1 MSNDVGGVAD
11 ELIDDFDDVP
21 EADAQP
27 SGLQSIR
34 DQIRAERDELKTETT
49 LDLVV
54 PGYEMI
60 GVRYRGIPARELD
73 QFAKRLSKSKEG
85 MRTAT
90 DVLIRCCDSILVRP
104 NGDDA
109 LEPLEDDQG
118 DYLKFDQR
126 LADFLGIE
134 ASSAREIVTQLFS
147 PDGVQTLATFEH
159 ANAVMEWM
167 QGKGAKIDPGL
178 LGE

>member
-1 MSNDVGGVAD
+1 MSDEIGGIAE
-11 ELIDDFDDVP
+11 ELIP
-21 EADAQP
+21 EIAEAP

-60 GVRYRGIPARELD
+60 GVRYRGIPSRELD

-85 MRTAT
+85 MRAAA
-90 DVLIRCCDSILVRP
+90 DVLIHCCDSILVRMST
-104 NGDDA
+104 DDE

-118 DYLKFDQR
+118 DCLKFDQR
-126 LADFLGIE
+126 LADFLDIK
-134 ASSAREIVTQLFS
+134 ADTARDIVTQLFS
-147 PDGVQTLATFEH
+147 PDGVQTLAAFEH

-167 QGKGAKIDPGL
+167 QGKGSQIDPSL
-178 LGE
+178 LGK

>member
-1 MSNDVGGVAD
+1 MSDEHGGIAE
-11 ELIDDFDDVP
+11 ELIP
-21 EADAQP
+21 EVEEAP
-27 SGLQSIR
+27 TGLLSIR
-34 DQIRAERDELKTETT
+34 DQIRAERDELKTETK

-60 GVRYRGIPARELD
+60 GVRYRGIPSRELD
-73 QFAKRLSKSKEG
+73 AFAKSLSKSKEG
-85 MRTAT
+85 MRTAA
-90 DVLIRCCDSILVRP
+90 DVLIRCCESILVRP
-104 NGDDA
+104 HGDDA

-118 DYLKFDQR
+118 DCLKFDQR

-134 ASSAREIVTQLFS
+134 AATAREIVIQLFS
-147 PDGVQTLATFEH
+147 PDGVQTLAAFEH

-167 QGKGAKIDPGL
+167 QGKGSQIDPSL